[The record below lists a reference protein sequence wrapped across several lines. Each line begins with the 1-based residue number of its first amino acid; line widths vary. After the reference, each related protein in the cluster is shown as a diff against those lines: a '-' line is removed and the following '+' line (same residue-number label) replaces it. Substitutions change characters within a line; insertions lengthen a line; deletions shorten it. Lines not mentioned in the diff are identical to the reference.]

1 MREQAMSG
9 RAEKQRYKWAQVA
22 EWLMAADCKSAAPR
36 SYEGSNPSLCTTISA
51 GVPGLLTRAH
61 SVGEWPMRLEGAQ
74 RLWVALGVLGC
85 TALLAWA
92 TMDAG
97 KVRDVVLVLLAGF
110 GLRIVLTGSRSE

>member
-1 MREQAMSG
+1 
-9 RAEKQRYKWAQVA
+9 
-22 EWLMAADCKSAAPR
+22 
-36 SYEGSNPSLCTTISA
+36 
-51 GVPGLLTRAH
+51 
-61 SVGEWPMRLEGAQ
+61 MRLEGAQ